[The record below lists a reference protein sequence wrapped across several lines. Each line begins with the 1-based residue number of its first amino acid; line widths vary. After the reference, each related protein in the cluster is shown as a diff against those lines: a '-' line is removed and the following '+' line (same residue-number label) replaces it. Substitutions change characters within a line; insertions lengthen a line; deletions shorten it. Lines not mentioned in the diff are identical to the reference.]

1 MHSQNFSHLYIENL
15 NFSAQLV
22 KSERRRRRRG
32 EVKQVKAEGQVK
44 ATKFSRMPSSRNTV
58 FKNGVG
64 PCAVSGDTG
73 AVVSSSLVE
82 SLGIISGAVIALKH
96 SKSEP
101 QQWNKLSQTIQVRA
115 ALFFNFFG

>member
-1 MHSQNFSHLYIENL
+1 MHSQNLSHLYIENL

-32 EVKQVKAEGQVK
+32 EVKAEGQVK

-101 QQWNKLSQTIQVRA
+101 QQWNKLSQTIQVRQYV
-115 ALFFNFFG
+115 FFSTLSF

>member
-1 MHSQNFSHLYIENL
+1 
-15 NFSAQLV
+15 
-22 KSERRRRRRG
+22 
-32 EVKQVKAEGQVK
+32 
-44 ATKFSRMPSSRNTV
+44 MPSSRNTV

-101 QQWNKLSQTIQVRA
+101 QQWNKLSQTIQVRV